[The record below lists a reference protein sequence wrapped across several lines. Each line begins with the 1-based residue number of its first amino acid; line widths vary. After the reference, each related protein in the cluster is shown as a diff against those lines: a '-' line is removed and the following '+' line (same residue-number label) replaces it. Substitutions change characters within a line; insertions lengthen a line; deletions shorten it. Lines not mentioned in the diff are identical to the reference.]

1 MGFQANATTG
11 ASGRQ
16 LYMGM
21 DLGSLTPQAIGEAQ
35 ERKWG
40 KRVRAGKFI
49 KLTDIANSNTLPPG
63 ITMIA
68 RKLIDNGAHWAES
81 ARIVNFEDRRHT
93 ELWFQGRKY
102 MATGSKIYSEAHKD
116 ARD

>member
-1 MGFQANATTG
+1 
-11 ASGRQ
+11 
-16 LYMGM
+16 
-21 DLGSLTPQAIGEAQ
+21 
-35 ERKWG
+35 
-40 KRVRAGKFI
+40 
-49 KLTDIANSNTLPPG
+49 
-63 ITMIA
+63 MIA